1 MSCDAAWPA
10 LFPGFAEHVVKL
22 DDVAIRVRV
31 GGKGPALL
39 LLHGYPQTSAMWH
52 RVAPQLAKH
61 HTVVAADLRGYG
73 RSSCPPTD
81 MDHRPYAKRTM
92 AADML
97 GVMRELGHDR
107 FCVMGHDRGGRVAY
121 RLALDHP
128 SRIERLVLLDIITT
142 HDQWSAANQS
152 IRLKM
157 FHWAFLAQ
165 PAPMPESLI
174 GRDPMDWLDGRFK
187 RGTKTRTLD
196 PIDPLAMAEYRL
208 CFSDPDHIHATCE
221 DYRAGARCDLVDDD
235 ADLAGGRMIRCPT
248 LLVWASEGP
257 MADIAD
263 PLALWRQWCE
273 HVEGAE
279 IDSGHFIAEEAPD
292 ALLARVVPFLGR

>member
-1 MSCDAAWPA
+1 MTGGAVSRE
-10 LFPGFAEHVVKL
+10 LFRGFDEHFVGL
-22 DDVAIRVRV
+22 DDVTIRVRV
-31 GGKGPALL
+31 GGTGPALL

-52 RVAPQLAKH
+52 RVAPELAER

-73 RSSCPPTD
+73 ASSCPPTD

-92 AADML
+92 AADMI
-97 GVMRELGHDR
+97 GVMRALGHKR
-107 FCVMGHDRGGRVAY
+107 FSVMGHDRGGRVAY

-128 SRIERLVLLDIITT
+128 SLVDRLVLLDILST

-174 GRDPMDWLDGRFK
+174 GRDPIEWLDGRFK
-187 RGTKTRTLD
+187 RGTKARSLD
-196 PIDPLAMAEYRL
+196 AMHPLALEEYRR
-208 CFSDPDHIHATCE
+208 CFRDPDHIHATCE
-221 DYRAGARCDLVDDD
+221 DYRAGARCDLADDD
-235 ADLAGGRMIRCPT
+235 ADLASGRMIRCPT
-248 LLVWASEGP
+248 LLLWASDGP
-257 MADIAD
+257 MAEIAD

-273 HVEGAE
+273 CLEGHKV
-279 IDSGHFIAEEAPD
+279 DCGHFIAEEAPD
-292 ALLARVVPFLGR
+292 ALLASVVPFLRR